1 MNNRMMN
8 KKNFFIIL
16 LFIVYVCIFIYSV
29 FLVHSEKGISSE
41 NIYKLFNFIPFKKTY
56 TDFIYIIENGPFAR
70 SNLAKN
76 IFGNILLFMPLPF
89 FLRMIFNIHK
99 MAHVLLIGLLL
110 SLWVET
116 MQYIFVLG
124 VSDIDDVL
132 LNVLGVY
139 VGFLLIYSV
148 QLHD

>member
-1 MNNRMMN
+1 MND

-16 LFIVYVCIFIYSV
+16 LFIAYVCIFIYGV
-29 FLVHSEKGISSE
+29 FLLHSEKGISSE

-56 TDFIYIIENGPFAR
+56 ADLIYIIENGPFAR

-99 MAHVLLIGLLL
+99 IAYMLLIGFVL

-124 VSDIDDVL
+124 VSDIDDIL
-132 LNVLGVY
+132 LNVLGAF
-139 VGFLLIYSV
+139 VGYLFCFRCSTT
-148 QLHD
+148 